1 MAGGLGGCWAGESL
15 AFLQRGVTRVHGC
28 LHVTTGLSACSAQG
42 QLPHSSALCWSLS
55 TLILLCLTQ
64 GSLSSLFQGRGTG
77 RCFCSSPATGQ
88 GGLGG
93 ASTLGRE
100 TQGRC
105 EGWAWQ
111 GPITSQEQSWA
122 DRMLFAPFLP
132 PLDQGSG
139 EGARQ
144 WGRTSGQTGGIEG
157 AAPFPRCFLPGPGT
171 STMHPH
177 SSCHLPLAQ
186 EAAVYP
192 AGLETCC
199 RLTVLCGQNCGGRS
213 GLVRWGT

>member
-1 MAGGLGGCWAGESL
+1 MWASGGQEARMAGGLGGCWAGESL

-100 TQGRC
+100 ERPKAVVRG
-105 EGWAWQ
+105 
-111 GPITSQEQSWA
+111 
-122 DRMLFAPFLP
+122 
-132 PLDQGSG
+132 
-139 EGARQ
+139 
-144 WGRTSGQTGGIEG
+144 
-157 AAPFPRCFLPGPGT
+157 GPGKDPSQVRSRAGPT
-171 STMHPH
+171 GCSSHP
-177 SSCHLPLAQ
+177 SYHLWVRVPARVQ
-186 EAAVYP
+186 DSG
-192 AGLETCC
+192 AGL
-199 RLTVLCGQNCGGRS
+199 RGRQAA
-213 GLVRWGT
+213 